1 MASEETSTFSLASF
15 TLAIIFR
22 FDSSLSLEFKNI
34 ELELT
39 WEVI

>member
-15 TLAIIFR
+15 TFAVNFT